1 MLCLMVGLV
10 FSSEESLDFPTVG
23 YSFVKELQLF

>member
-1 MLCLMVGLV
+1 MVSLV

-23 YSFVKELQLF
+23 YLLVQELKLF